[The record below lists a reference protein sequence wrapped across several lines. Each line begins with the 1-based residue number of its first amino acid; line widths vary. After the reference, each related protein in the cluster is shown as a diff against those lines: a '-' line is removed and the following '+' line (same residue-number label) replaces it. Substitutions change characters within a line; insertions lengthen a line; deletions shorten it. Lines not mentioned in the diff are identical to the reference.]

1 MNGKC
6 SKDNLVLDIEGRAVP
21 LRIRRNARARRLI
34 LRIDGER
41 DGVVVTLPGRVPVEE
56 GLDLARGKAAW
67 IVRQLDRLAPRVPFA
82 DGAVVPILGDDHRIR
97 FDPTGR
103 RPVSRGTGEI
113 VVTGRPEHLAR
124 RLTDWLKGEAR
135 SLIVPLAHAKAQSL
149 GRSPGA
155 ITLRD
160 TRSRWGSCSADG
172 KLSFSWR
179 LVMAPEHILDY
190 VVAHEVAHLVERNH
204 GPRFWDLAAQMTGDV
219 ETARAWLNAFG
230 ARLHRYG

>member
-1 MNGKC
+1 MKHSAG
-6 SKDNLVLDIEGRAVP
+6 DNLVLDIEGRAVP

-41 DGVVVTLPGRVPVEE
+41 DGVVVTLPRHVPVEE

-67 IVRQLDRLAPRVPFA
+67 IVRQLDRLAPRIPFA
-82 DGAVVPILGDDHRIR
+82 DGAVVPVLGVDHRVR
-97 FDPTGR
+97 FDPVGR
-103 RPVSRGTGEI
+103 RPVHRGGGEI
-113 VVTGRPEHLAR
+113 VLTGRPEHLAR
-124 RLTDWLKGEAR
+124 RLTDWLRGEAKR
-135 SLIVPLAHAKAQSL
+135 LITPRAHAKAETL
-149 GRSPGA
+149 GRSPAA
-155 ITLRD
+155 ITVRD
-160 TRSRWGSCSADG
+160 TRSRWGSCSVDG

-179 LVMAPEHILDY
+179 LVMAPEHVLDY

-204 GPRFWDLAAQMTGDV
+204 GPRFWDLAAELNGDV